1 MNRDFGYKD
10 QTYEIKSYSYE
21 NQSPV
26 YDMTRKSR
34 TSKIS
39 KEISDID
46 EKFSK
51 YVKGGP
57 GLSSSSSKAALK
69 PKEDNYKYRDYD
81 NESSSRMA
89 TGHFGYTDYSKG
101 EERGQKLSKDYNREK
116 TTFVTSDVKSP
127 SYEDL
132 RKYMWS

>member
-1 MNRDFGYKD
+1 MNRDFNYKD

-26 YDMTRKSR
+26 YEFGKKSR
-34 TSKIS
+34 ASKIS

-51 YVKGGP
+51 YVKMGNA
-57 GLSSSSSKAALK
+57 LSSSSSKAALK
-69 PKEDNYKYRDYD
+69 PKEDNYGYREYDYD
-81 NESSSRMA
+81 SSSRMA

-101 EERGQKLSKDYNREK
+101 EDKNRNYKEYNREK